1 MIKNYL
7 YVKKI
12 GNFYNVYEDDAVILH
27 HLFKYKI
34 IKSKQNAGFPISAF
48 NKVINTLDDKKIS
61 YKIFEKDNLVMEK
74 DYDNINNYN
83 KILKE
88 GNDKLEEEIRLDRI
102 ENKIKNMNI
111 DEIGNLLDVIENA
124 IQ

>member
-34 IKSKQNAGFPISAF
+34 IKSKQNSGFPISAF
-48 NKVINTLDDKKIS
+48 NKVINALDDKKIS

-111 DEIGNLLDVIENA
+111 D
-124 IQ
+124 

>member
-1 MIKNYL
+1 MIKKYL
-7 YVKKI
+7 K
-12 GNFYNVYEDDAVILH
+12 
-27 HLFKYKI
+27 
-34 IKSKQNAGFPISAF
+34 
-48 NKVINTLDDKKIS
+48 
-61 YKIFEKDNLVMEK
+61 K

-111 DEIGNLLDVIENA
+111 DEIGNFLDVIENA